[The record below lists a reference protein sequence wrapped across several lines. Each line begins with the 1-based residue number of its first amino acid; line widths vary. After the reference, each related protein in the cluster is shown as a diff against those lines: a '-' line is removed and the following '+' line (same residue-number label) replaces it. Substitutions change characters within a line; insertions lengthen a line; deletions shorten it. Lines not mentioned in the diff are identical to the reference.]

1 MRKPSVCAS
10 TETVDTMTSNQQ
22 NNDSGESR
30 IERMRKFLSSPLTR
44 KRSPINHTNSKV
56 FGTSL
61 DILIQK
67 NSSEM
72 SVPYIIMR
80 ICQYI
85 EKSGLSQE
93 GLFRISGNARLIE
106 RLKLSFDQTG
116 DAPLET
122 EGDVASAAALLKLFL
137 RELPDPLIP
146 SSMHQAFLNA
156 AKTNGQSKE
165 ECIKQLK
172 NLVQRLPLANLN
184 VLKYLSCFLVS
195 VSHHEEEN
203 RMNASALGIVFGPNL
218 FRVAEDFKG
227 LKEQSLTNQIVTYFI
242 SDYHNIFNG
251 EIEYPGTRV
260 DTIGGEERL
269 ISLNNNACLGLPSS
283 TLSTQKTSLYPSSIG
298 HTTDLESL
306 SVVIPSV
313 DNALLMIHSD
323 KELLPERQPPFLM
336 VNSLVEETINRTITE
351 HLFGEDKSSI
361 EESNGAIH
369 FRRKR
374 KDRKM
379 LSKDHQHSHEI
390 PGRNAHSQEIASFS
404 HCSETSL
411 RTDTYSLDDIN
422 GFQSSDKY
430 EHIYN
435 SKKHVTDDHSVS
447 ADMSSHRDNKIHSP
461 RPPKPKRREIET
473 LSNSEP
479 ILDPQAVLSSGDFS
493 FHEAQRTVERLTP
506 RSSVRSQL
514 LVSKSSYQKSIAF
527 VTDKYEN
534 QNKEKLETLTDDSL
548 VSHNLHSADISPDIK
563 EYSNNLLKEHSD
575 SLSDSKTS
583 FETESNTLS
592 MEESFVKVS
601 PSDLLSEQFDLS
613 NSLEEFSK
621 RHDVA
626 LTNSELDKDQK
637 SDRLE
642 RNFSY
647 QTNDIM
653 RDSLSSECSASDTYS
668 LEQLSSEHRFSW
680 PILKNASCED
690 ATLSPC
696 PNHLRKTNSFEAS
709 LSPSAYKSYLSHR
722 SEHLDQSLP
731 PSPPVEQ
738 EDFIKSSSR
747 DDETVTLC
755 IKFLTK
761 KIHGLKKKIKQFDE
775 TYEATHGYRPSHAEK
790 MNYPDMKKIITEL
803 NKTRKELK
811 HLKEGDVIE
820 MSVESPVSY
829 YGEPC
834 VCTELPNSKSTT
846 TMKVAEN
853 HGVVNKDGRKKNT
866 IEESLK
872 DTLKSLSDKRQLA
885 ERPEELEAMTKEQV
899 IEEKVAI
906 QKALLRFESVHGR
919 PVSKTDRDL
928 MRPLYDRYRNVK
940 RIISKSG
947 YQSTSTSKV
956 KDSLAELQPIL
967 EHVAMD
973 FKTPEHKRENEMS
986 SSIAESSQTLSEV
999 VSEDDVPSLEK
1010 STERPPENNV
1020 KLRNTPSEVQYGSNL
1035 HELPLPELIRRQQY
1049 AKIEKH
1055 RLRRLLRDF
1064 EEQFQKQ
1071 TGRKL
1076 QKEDRIPMESI
1087 YGEYKHVKAQLKLL
1101 EALLSKHE
1109 QHLI

>member
-1 MRKPSVCAS
+1 MTMRKPSVCAS
-10 TETVDTMTSNQQ
+10 TETVDMMTSNQP

-44 KRSPINHTNSKV
+44 KRSPVNHTNSKV
-56 FGTSL
+56 FGTPL
-61 DILIQK
+61 EILIQK
-67 NSSEM
+67 NSSDTP
-72 SVPYIIMR
+72 VPYIIMR

-85 EKSGLSQE
+85 EKKGCASN

-146 SSMHQAFLNA
+146 ASMHQAFLSA

-251 EIEYPGTRV
+251 ELEYSGTRV
-260 DTIGGEERL
+260 DTLGDEERL

-283 TLSTQKTSLYPSSIG
+283 TLATQKTSLYPSIG
-298 HTTDLESL
+298 HATDLESL

-313 DNALLMIHSD
+313 DNALLMIHPD

-351 HLFGEDKSSI
+351 HLFGEDKGSV
-361 EESNGAIH
+361 EESNGAIQ

-374 KDRKM
+374 KDRKL
-379 LSKDHQHSHEI
+379 LSKEHQNSHEI
-390 PGRNAHSQEIASFS
+390 PGRNAHSQEILSFA
-404 HCSETSL
+404 HCSEAST
-411 RTDTYSLDDIN
+411 RTDAYSVDDIN

-430 EHIYN
+430 EHNHQN
-435 SKKHVTDDHSVS
+435 SKKLVTDDHSIS
-447 ADMSSHRDNKIHSP
+447 LDIHRDSKIHSP

-479 ILDPQAVLSSGDFS
+479 VLDPQAVLSSGDFS
-493 FHEAQRTVERLTP
+493 FHEAQRIVERLTP

-514 LVSKSSYQKSIAF
+514 LVSKSTYQKNVPFIS
-527 VTDKYEN
+527 DKYEN
-534 QNKEKLETLTDDSL
+534 QNKEKVDALTDN
-548 VSHNLHSADISPDIK
+548 NLTTTNQQSTDIPSEITELKNYNDDISIQTS
-563 EYSNNLLKEHSD
+563 SNARD
-575 SLSDSKTS
+575 S
-583 FETESNTLS
+583 FETEQSTLS

-601 PSDLLSEQFDLS
+601 PSDLSEQFDLS
-613 NSLEEFSK
+613 NSLEEFSTG
-621 RHDVA
+621 HDA
-626 LTNSELDKDQK
+626 MLPNSDDITEEK
-637 SDRLE
+637 SDLIE
-642 RNFSY
+642 RKFGYHS
-647 QTNDIM
+647 DIM
-653 RDSLSSECSASDTYS
+653 RDSYSSECASDNND

-680 PILKNASCED
+680 PILKNASSED

-738 EDFIKSSSR
+738 EDFIKSSSK
-747 DDETVTLC
+747 DDETVTLS

-775 TYEATHGYRPSHAEK
+775 AYEATHGYRPSHAEK

-803 NKTRKELK
+803 NKIRKELK
-811 HLKEGDVIE
+811 HLKEEGDVME

-829 YGEPC
+829 YAEPC

-846 TMKVAEN
+846 TVKVAEN
-853 HGVVNKDGRKKNT
+853 HGVINRDGRKRHS
-866 IEESLK
+866 IEDSLK

-899 IEEKVAI
+899 VEEKVAI

-947 YQSTSTSKV
+947 YQSSGTSKV

-973 FKTPEHKRENEMS
+973 FKTPEHKRENETS
-986 SSIAESSQTLSEV
+986 PTVVAESSQSSSEV
-999 VSEDDVPSLEK
+999 TTEQTVPLLEK
-1010 STERPPENNV
+1010 STEKPPENNV
-1020 KLRNTPSEVQYGSNL
+1020 KLRNIPTEVQQYGSNL